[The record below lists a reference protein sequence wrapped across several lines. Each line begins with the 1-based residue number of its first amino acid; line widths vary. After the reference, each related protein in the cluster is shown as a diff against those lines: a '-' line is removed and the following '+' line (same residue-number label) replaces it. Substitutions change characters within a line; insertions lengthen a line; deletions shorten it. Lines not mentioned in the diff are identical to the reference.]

1 MGLVGSSPTLSSK
14 IKSKMKKKEV
24 LTGTFESSKRFLRQE
39 PKEVKLKFRLIRKLI
54 KRLHK

>member
-1 MGLVGSSPTLSSK
+1 
-14 IKSKMKKKEV
+14 MKRKEV

-54 KRLHK
+54 KRLQK